1 MVEYQFI
8 MNNKDPNLIL
18 KKQIKRKH
26 EDKICRNFLKYNQS
40 FRCDIS
46 KTDKTFLKTN

>member
-18 KKQIKRKH
+18 KKNKLKENMKIKYVETSLSITNLLDVIFLKQIKL
-26 EDKICRNFLKYNQS
+26 F
-40 FRCDIS
+40 
-46 KTDKTFLKTN
+46 